1 MSGPSIIRLL
11 AAADE
16 ERRAL
21 SVEERAAMNAAI
33 EKLRAVGARLPFPH
47 QSQVKSARRLRELRP
62 RAGRSPWRA
71 FYRQVGPTTF
81 VIAAIGP
88 EAAVDPRGFRRAII
102 AAEDRLDRSGAT

>member
-1 MSGPSIIRLL
+1 MSGASTIRLL

-21 SVEERAAMNAAI
+21 PVAERAAMNAAI

-47 QSQVKSARRLRELRP
+47 QSQVKGAKSLRELRP

-71 FYRQVGPTTF
+71 FYRQVAPTVF

-88 EAAVDPRGFRRAII
+88 EAAVDPPRFRRAIA
-102 AAEDRLDRSGAT
+102 AAEDRLAASEEQ